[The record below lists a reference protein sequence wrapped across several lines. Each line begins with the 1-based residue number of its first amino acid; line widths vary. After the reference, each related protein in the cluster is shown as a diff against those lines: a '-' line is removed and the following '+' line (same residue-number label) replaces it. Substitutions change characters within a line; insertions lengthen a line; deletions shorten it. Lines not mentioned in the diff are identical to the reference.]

1 MVASSSACLPNST
14 QQAAIHSVFI
24 ANPAPSPLPIV
35 PAPCFGDR
43 FMQPTNRIAG
53 AVDMLFVIHSTGSFY
68 QDMNAIAGGIDG
80 FVANLPP
87 DIDFRFSVLLA
98 EAPDS
103 PLGGKLFSPQ
113 GVPTVLDSKSMT
125 IAQIRQ
131 SLQYTVTH
139 SQMSNP
145 THGEEG
151 LRSMYSALTDQ
162 LTYNQNLGFFRSNAA
177 LAVVFMANE
186 GDQCSLPAA
195 APGDADGIE
204 EAKIAARDCHPNGID
219 VNASSV
225 LNLIKNYQGDRP
237 YAIGTVAYTD
247 PATANG
253 INGNYEAEYGYGYVD
268 IASLSSGVVMN
279 IQTGNF
285 TQGLATI
292 GNLLAIKLQLYT
304 DFTLSRK
311 DVDPASIQAYVDG
324 AKVSS
329 SYVASINEVHPG
341 SYGKAGSVID
351 ITYCSLPMVQPTVPS
366 PTPSPTPCTGVG
378 CGGGKPI
385 IL

>member
-1 MVASSSACLPNST
+1 M
-14 QQAAIHSVFI
+14 
-24 ANPAPSPLPIV
+24 
-35 PAPCFGDR
+35 
-43 FMQPTNRIAG
+43 
-53 AVDMLFVIHSTGSFY
+53 
-68 QDMNAIAGGIDG
+68 
-80 FVANLPP
+80 
-87 DIDFRFSVLLA
+87 
-98 EAPDS
+98 
-103 PLGGKLFSPQ
+103 
-113 GVPTVLDSKSMT
+113 
-125 IAQIRQ
+125 
-131 SLQYTVTH
+131 
-139 SQMSNP
+139 
-145 THGEEG
+145 
-151 LRSMYSALTDQ
+151 
-162 LTYNQNLGFFRSNAA
+162 
-177 LAVVFMANE
+177 
-186 GDQCSLPAA
+186 
-195 APGDADGIE
+195 
-204 EAKIAARDCHPNGID
+204 
-219 VNASSV
+219 

-378 CGGGKPI
+378 CGGGTPI